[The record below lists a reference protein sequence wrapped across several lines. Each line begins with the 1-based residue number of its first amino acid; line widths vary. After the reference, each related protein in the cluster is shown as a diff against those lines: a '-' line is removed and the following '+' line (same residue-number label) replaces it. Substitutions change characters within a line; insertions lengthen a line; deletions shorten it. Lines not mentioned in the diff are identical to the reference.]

1 MDESTLFRLVD
12 AYRAGKSSKRYG
24 GGQTG
29 KADGQENCEKETE
42 FHPLRLSNLTKD
54 FTTKLEA
61 LRVKKLS
68 RLFLICCFASFK
80 GTSRENTD
88 AI

>member
-1 MDESTLFRLVD
+1 MNPLCSDLLMLIGLENRP
-12 AYRAGKSSKRYG
+12 KRYG

-29 KADGQENCEKETE
+29 KADGQENCEKETK
-42 FHPLRLSNLTKD
+42 FHPLELGNLTKD
-54 FTTKLEA
+54 FTTTLEA

-80 GTSRENTD
+80 GTSKENTD